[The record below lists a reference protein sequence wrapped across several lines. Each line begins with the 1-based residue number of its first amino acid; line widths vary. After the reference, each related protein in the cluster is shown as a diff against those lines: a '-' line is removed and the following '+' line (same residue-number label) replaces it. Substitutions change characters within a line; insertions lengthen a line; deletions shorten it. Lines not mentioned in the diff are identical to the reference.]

1 MKKIIFVIIVLSII
15 SIISEYLYTT
25 IPLYTK
31 DFIDFLTSGIINYK
45 VLLNMTLIII
55 ISFLLKTMVKIFLEY
70 YKKKASYLITI
81 KGLSNILKFDYLEFK
96 EYDEIYYSESL
107 LRLPEKIMEAV
118 SSSGMENFTIIF
130 KMIFLIIF
138 IFNLDIKSGIA
149 TIIYTILSF
158 VSIWISNKYFYEN
171 YDKQIEINLNNI
183 SDAMDQLEGLK
194 EIHLFNAVNSEIS
207 RFENNINKYRDF
219 SIKINILDWFLS
231 FTINDFFQYSIYAYL
246 IYRGLL
252 LKDVGSLIALYMYVK
267 DVANIMN
274 NSIFGIWNSLREALI
289 SWNRLKKYII

>member
-194 EIHLFNAVNSEIS
+194 EIHLFNTVNSEIS

-219 SIKINILDWFLS
+219 SIKINILDWLLS

-274 NSIFGIWNSLREALI
+274 NSVFGIWNSLREALI

>member
-194 EIHLFNAVNSEIS
+194 EIHLFNTVNSEIS

-219 SIKINILDWFLS
+219 SIKINILDWLLS